1 MKMTSRAAKLAALAT
16 ALVAHGALAL
26 SLVTPEKAL
35 MEGANGAAEV
45 RLGNAFAD
53 MVAGVAMPEPAE
65 VETPRPEVDTAK
77 AQQPPEAAQPAE
89 PETYAEAAE
98 PVQPTPEA
106 EARQPAERAQAVE
119 AAQKAKAAQAAEVE
133 QPAQA
138 QNAPAPTATEVPEDV
153 TVAPGR
159 AVAALQPVKSA
170 KPAKTVATTATAA
183 APAALARPAPPL
195 IPDTPV
201 SEVAPPTE
209 PPTDPLIE
217 PRAVPLT
224 GTDPEVATVTRSK
237 RPKMRSAEFA
247 EAHKPATPPAPVA
260 RTSPKKKPTKTAAKP
275 KTPKGNAAQNARA
288 GVANGTATAKAQQSG
303 SGGRKKSA
311 GNAAVS
317 NYPGLVMRK
326 LSRVGKPRV
335 NARGATVV
343 AFTISGSGGLASVSV
358 ARSSG
363 SSALDSAAMQLVR
376 RAAPFPKPPS
386 GARRG
391 FSIQIKGR

>member
-53 MVAGVAMPEPAE
+53 MAAGVATPEPAE

-98 PVQPTPEA
+98 PVYPTSEA

-138 QNAPAPTATEVPEDV
+138 QNAPTPTATEVPEDV
-153 TVAPGR
+153 RIAPGR
-159 AVAALQPVKSA
+159 AIAALQPVKPA
-170 KPAKTVATTATAA
+170 KPAKTVAKAATAT
-183 APAALARPAPPL
+183 APAALARPAPSL

-201 SEVAPPTE
+201 LEVARPTAPPT
-209 PPTDPLIE
+209 E

-247 EAHKPATPPAPVA
+247 EAHKPVTPPAPVA
-260 RTSPKKKPTKTAAKP
+260 RTSPKKQPTKTAAKP

-288 GVANGTATAKAQQSG
+288 GVANGAATAKAQQSG